1 MGATHS
7 KAVRPTIPTN
17 AVKQHVTT
25 NSELLWRAIFLYIDN
40 EAGQRNIQ
48 LPSDI
53 ITLCIKHISFI
64 MADTILTV
72 KEEMELFEHLQ
83 SKVRLKRSMKMMY
96 CQLLYEHKFIVPFD
110 MKTFVKTI
118 ENKSDLLI
126 IFCTQFN
133 HIISLFINQ
142 RIHQRVLDCKM
153 FALLVR
159 SQFVNDCQC

>member
-1 MGATHS
+1 
-7 KAVRPTIPTN
+7 
-17 AVKQHVTT
+17 
-25 NSELLWRAIFLYIDN
+25 
-40 EAGQRNIQ
+40 
-48 LPSDI
+48 
-53 ITLCIKHISFI
+53 
-64 MADTILTV
+64 
-72 KEEMELFEHLQ
+72 
-83 SKVRLKRSMKMMY
+83 MMY

-153 FALLVR
+153 FALLLR
-159 SQFVNDCQC
+159 SQFVNDCQISNIDGNEVFGGIVHTKGGQYCDVQLKRIQVYQMFC

>member
-1 MGATHS
+1 
-7 KAVRPTIPTN
+7 
-17 AVKQHVTT
+17 
-25 NSELLWRAIFLYIDN
+25 
-40 EAGQRNIQ
+40 
-48 LPSDI
+48 
-53 ITLCIKHISFI
+53 
-64 MADTILTV
+64 
-72 KEEMELFEHLQ
+72 
-83 SKVRLKRSMKMMY
+83 MMY

-153 FALLVR
+153 FALLLR
-159 SQFVNDCQC
+159 SQFVNDCQCPKELVFTTPHFSWDVQSDVSPGISFGALGLYEIINENAESIELSMYSPDISNIDGNEVFGGIVHTKGGQYCDVQLKRIQVYQMFC